1 MAYINSN
8 NQIRVGVRPWVDS
21 GIDASANLFFTTSGL
36 SDTTQRNAVNTLV
49 KDLKRFGLWNKI
61 KALYPFVGGTADSH
75 KFNLIDTQTYGLT
88 FSGGWIHDSNG
99 IKSNGTNTIADTQLN
114 LRGALGATS
123 SEHNFGIYI
132 NDNPIQSSS
141 VRGFRSDIYAYD
153 ATNGNIESF
162 IASASL
168 MFFRSIPSHD
178 WFSFYVGPTT
188 VTGLN
193 ELKRY
198 NSTYFCWF
206 KDGLE
211 VSGARQTVATTK
223 INPNST
229 VKIGSSSSTNRYSTA
244 YITSALNTME
254 SYLMYIA
261 VQRFNSSLLRQ
272 IGTAI
277 APLTIKTITTTD
289 VLVTNGL
296 KINIDVQNQTPPNER
311 SLTSDTPG
319 LYYYPND
326 VLVDS
331 SGNGNNGTI
340 IRLNQYDWQNRL
352 IEYNKSDLGIPEL
365 RFRNSDNS
373 AGVKLYQSGTSPD
386 YLQTLYKGSDTGTF
400 TVGGWFKVSGTYNGF
415 YAITRGHDAYSGGWS
430 FILSMGIGSKFN
442 INFVPTSGSI
452 SGTFQSTTI
461 VQSDVWYNV
470 YVVWKPNSYV
480 KMYVN
485 GVLQATNTMTC
496 TGFRSSNAGWS
507 VNSIGSGNS
516 GRGILGAMHV
526 YDRELTSTEVLQNFN
541 AGRGRYN
548 ISSSS
553 DVDAQSFISAASIT
567 NDTQVTAIDTLVTAL
582 KTAGIWTKMKA
593 IYPFVGGTAESHK
606 FNLKDPRDSNDAF
619 RLTFSGGWTHS
630 STGALPNGT
639 NGYANTFLVPSNNFT
654 ISQYDAHISLYSRT
668 NIEAPTTNW
677 LSGSIGVDDDYNSGA
692 YFVLNVNSKTTRIVQ
707 GRTLGNQWVTY
718 SGPLDDSRGFFMVN
732 KQNNTTLKLTKNTT
746 LLASNTTLSTGQ
758 YRPAQNFYIGAVNGS
773 QSYSGLNYDNKEYSL
788 ISIGNGLTDV
798 EATALNTAVQAFQT
812 SLGRQ
817 V

>member
-21 GIDASANLFFTTSGL
+21 GIDASANLFFGASGL

-61 KALYPFVGGTADSH
+61 KVFYPFVGGTADTH
-75 KFNLIDTQTYGLT
+75 KLNLVNTEVYGLT

-99 IKSNGTNTIADTQLN
+99 VKSNGTNTTADTQLN
-114 LRGALGATS
+114 LRGAFGATS

-141 VRGFRSDIYAYD
+141 VRGFRSDISTSD
-153 ATNGNIESF
+153 STNGSIDSF
-162 IASASL
+162 VSSPTL

-178 WFSFYVGPTT
+178 WFSFYTNATT

-211 VSGARQTVATTK
+211 VYNARQTVATTK
-223 INPNST
+223 INPDST

-261 VQRFNSSLLRQ
+261 VQRFNSSLSRQ
-272 IGTAI
+272 SGTAI

-340 IRLNQYDWQNRL
+340 IKLNQYDWQNRL

-365 RFRNSDNS
+365 RFRNSDNT
-373 AGVKLYQSGTSPD
+373 AGGTKMYQSGTSPD

-400 TVGGWFKVSGTYNGF
+400 TVGGWFKVSGIHNGF
-415 YAITRGHDAYSGGWS
+415 YAITRGHDAYSGGGWS
-430 FILSMGIGSKFN
+430 FILSMSIGSKFN

-452 SGTFQSTTI
+452 SGTFQSTTV

-496 TGFRSSNAGWS
+496 AGLRASNAGWS
-507 VNSIGSGNS
+507 VNSIGSGSS

-526 YDRELTSTEVLQNFN
+526 YDRELTSAEVLQNFN

-548 ISSSS
+548 ISTAL
-553 DVDAQSFISAASIT
+553 DTDAQSFISAASIT

-606 FNLKDPRDSNDAF
+606 FNLKDPRDVDAAF
-619 RLTFSGGWTHS
+619 RLVFAGGWTHS

-639 NGYANTFLVPSNNFT
+639 TGYAETKFSEYNNITNGDSQLSNY
-654 ISQYDAHISLYSRT
+654 SHLSLYSRT
-668 NIEAPTTNW
+668 NA
-677 LSGSIGVDDDYNSGA
+677 SSIDTYGGIGIYDYQDYGTS
-692 YFVLNVNSKTTRIVQ
+692 FVLTLKRADGLSYAYSKNVNTAPVSM
-707 GRTLGNQWVTY
+707 
-718 SGPLDDSRGFFMVN
+718 PDSRGFFILNRQSSSLLKYNRNDVLIA
-732 KQNNTTLKLTKNTT
+732 QNTTTT
-746 LLASNTTLSTGQ
+746 GAGGTRNGVTL
-758 YRPAQNFYIGAVNGS
+758 GS
-773 QSYSGLNYDNKEYSL
+773 VYDWGRRYYDNKEHSFV
-788 ISIGNGLTDV
+788 SIGFSLTDA
-798 EATALNTAVQAFQT
+798 ESTALYNAVQAFQT

>member
-1 MAYINSN
+1 MSGQKIGWRAY
-8 NQIRVGVRPWVDS
+8 VDS
-21 GIDASANLFFTTSGL
+21 GLDASATSFFKVAGIT
-36 SDTTQRNAVNTLV
+36 DTTQKNSVNTLV
-49 KDLKRFGLWNKI
+49 KDLKRFGLWDKI
-61 KALYPFVGGTADSH
+61 KAFYPFVGGSATTH
-75 KFNLIDTQTYGLT
+75 KWNLTNTQTYGLT

-99 IKSNGTNTIADTQLN
+99 VKSNGSNTIADTQLN
-114 LRGALGATS
+114 LRGAFGATS

-141 VRGFRSDIYAYD
+141 VRGFRSDISASD
-153 ATNGNIESF
+153 STNGSIDSF
-162 IASASL
+162 VSSPTL

-178 WFSFYVGPTT
+178 WFSFYVSATT

-223 INPNST
+223 INPDST
-229 VKIGSSSSTNRYSTA
+229 VKIGSSGSTNRYSTA
-244 YITSALNTME
+244 YVTSALNTME

-261 VQRFNSSLLRQ
+261 VQRFNSSLSRQ
-272 IGTAI
+272 SGTAI

-296 KINIDVQNQTPPNER
+296 KINIDVQNQTQPNER

-340 IRLNQYDWQNRL
+340 LRLNQYDWQNRL

-365 RFRNSDNS
+365 RFRNSDNAGIAGV
-373 AGVKLYQSGTSPD
+373 AGVKMYQSGTSPD

-400 TVGGWFKVSGTYNGF
+400 TVGGWFKVSAIHNGF

-430 FILSMGIGSKFN
+430 FILSMSIGSKFS
-442 INFVPTSGSI
+442 INLVPTSGSI
-452 SGTFQSTTI
+452 SGAFQSTTI

-496 TGFRSSNAGWS
+496 PGFRSSNAGWS
-507 VNSIGSGNS
+507 VNSIGSGS
-516 GRGILGAMHV
+516 SSRGILGAMHV
-526 YDRELTSTEVLQNFN
+526 YDRELTAAEVLQNFN
-541 AGRGRYN
+541 SGRGRYN

-553 DVDAQSFISAASIT
+553 DADAQAFISAANIT
-567 NDTQVTAIDTLVTAL
+567 NDTQINAVSTLVTAL

-593 IYPFVGGTAESHK
+593 IYPFVGGTADSHK
-606 FNLKDPRDSNDAF
+606 FNLKDPRDDNAAF

-639 NGYANTFLVPSNNFT
+639 NGYANTYFIDYYNITNNDTQPSNF
-654 ISQYDAHISLYSRT
+654 AHASIYSRT
-668 NIEAPTTNW
+668 NSPSITQYGGIGVNNSHDGYGYFMINTKRADGLSYGAARGTLFTTPTTM
-677 LSGSIGVDDDYNSGA
+677 
-692 YFVLNVNSKTTRIVQ
+692 T
-707 GRTLGNQWVTY
+707 
-718 SGPLDDSRGFFMVN
+718 DSRGLFLIN
-732 KQNNTTLKLTKNTT
+732 RQSISLLKYSRNNSLISQNTNNLQQG
-746 LLASNTTLSTGQ
+746 AS
-758 YRPAQNFYIGAVNGS
+758 RIAFYLGAANNWGS
-773 QSYSGLNYDNKEYSL
+773 ADYFDNKEHSLVTLGYSL
-788 ISIGNGLTDV
+788 TD
-798 EATALNTAVQAFQT
+798 EESTSLYTAVQAFQT
-812 SLGRQ
+812 ALGRQ